1 MRRRNL
7 VGLSFTSPGFPI
19 YRTLMVPK
27 YENGE
32 LKEIIEVEED
42 KVRIW
47 EEVLQGLR
55 NYIKDY
61 HKTIE
66 KLKSKPDKYEYYETL
81 ADIIT
86 LYFRQPLQLDP
97 IPSVIP
103 SPLKIYT
110 AIRKIQFIMDV
121 YREDPLETLDIP
133 ISAKE
138 YVKIAT
144 EISPDLLVKLV
155 ESWLSFP
162 ADTRPGY
169 NTSGLIP
176 HLLTTSAIAWA
187 LAVEDG
193 LNREDA
199 AKARLVA
206 LLHDMSKP
214 FNYRR
219 HWEIADKVVELI
231 LDRDVLG
238 SEIVDG
244 LVQAVKK
251 HHIYSGDKIGDII
264 HRADMAAASVD
275 RLGRLTE
282 DILGKDLGEKF
293 RVLYGP
299 GEQAWQEWSEL
310 EKENSGK
317 IRELSRKFID
327 TLKKDRG
334 RGNRKAQKLEGSDVE
349 GGEILYFLVDVG
361 GIQEFIYRT
370 VDLRTVAASS
380 YVIDFVTSAY
390 IMMGLQH
397 YLAKYQDVWI
407 PVEAFMING
416 GGNLSFIAPR
426 SLAEVIEKTLETINA
441 NLREHLGIRLYYCY
455 TVLTDNFV
463 QTASNTAALIA
474 LQKVRRNESPNM
486 KLVPPQLCKYCNV
499 NAIHNDRE
507 NTCETCEK
515 LHRIGSE
522 SHFKK
527 KWSSELYLL
536 PGRILINRFTKEY
549 DPKMDLM
556 YIISGHN
563 IEEYYRGDVRKRNVA
578 VVKFDAN
585 MMGVFFAESVSLT
598 DALERSWRVDMAMKI
613 AYQKTLC
620 EMYEAV
626 SEVTDKNQA
635 ELAVRQCYLGT
646 LYMGGDDGLIIC
658 PSWASIPIAIGLS
671 KYFNEEVGG
680 TLTLSV
686 GLVATPPEHD
696 IWSSIE
702 AASALLEEAK
712 GCGRKIAKKCEP
724 KTDEQIEGFAALC
737 FDVIEGGT
745 ISRSAVRSRYAELRK
760 EGLTVQPFIVGGKA
774 LYAPTDSNPSCSSLE
789 NLLNNLL
796 DAQTDDLRALYKI
809 CWKVSRNK
817 EGAVP
822 EDNMMA
828 LLKGIR
834 SVLKETPEIVKTS
847 KELVLKLSFT
857 YWNRQ
862 FKKEGREEHKSK
874 AYKIVINAIKEY
886 FLKSEKDLQTPIA
899 DIDRLIKIIGGGVI

>member
-1 MRRRNL
+1 M
-7 VGLSFTSPGFPI
+7 
-19 YRTLMVPK
+19 
-27 YENGE
+27 
-32 LKEIIEVEED
+32 
-42 KVRIW
+42 
-47 EEVLQGLR
+47 
-55 NYIKDY
+55 
-61 HKTIE
+61 
-66 KLKSKPDKYEYYETL
+66 
-81 ADIIT
+81 
-86 LYFRQPLQLDP
+86 
-97 IPSVIP
+97 P
-103 SPLKIYT
+103 SPLKLYT
-110 AIRKIQFIMDV
+110 AIRKIQFIVDV
-121 YREDPLETLDIP
+121 YRDDPLKTLKIL
-133 ISAKE
+133 INAKG

-144 EISPDLLVKLV
+144 EIRPDLMVKLV

-193 LNREDA
+193 LSREYA

-238 SEIVDG
+238 SEIVDE
-244 LVQAVKK
+244 LIQAVKK

-275 RLGRLTE
+275 RLSRLTE

-327 TLKKDRG
+327 TLKKG
-334 RGNRKAQKLEGSDVE
+334 RGDIITQNQKGRDVE
-349 GGEILYFLVDVG
+349 GEKILYFLVDVG

-370 VDLRTVAASS
+370 VDLRTVAVSS
-380 YVIDFVTSAY
+380 YLIDFVTSAY

-397 YLAKYQDVWI
+397 YLAKDQDVWI

-486 KLVPPQLCKYCNV
+486 KLVPPRLCKYCNV
-499 NAIHNDRE
+499 NAIQNDRE
-507 NTCETCEK
+507 NTCETCEE
-515 LHRIGSE
+515 LHRVGSE
-522 SHFKK
+522 LHFKE
-527 KWSSELYLL
+527 KWSSKLYLL
-536 PGRILINRFTKEY
+536 PDSIRIDEFSDNY
-549 DPKMDLM
+549 DPKIDLM
-556 YIISGHN
+556 YIISGHTVK
-563 IEEYYRGDVRKRNVA
+563 EYYEGDERKRNVA

-626 SEVTDKNQA
+626 SEVADRSQA

-658 PSWASIPIAIGLS
+658 PSWASIPLAIGLS

-760 EGLTVQPFIVGGKA
+760 EGLTVQPFIIGGKA
-774 LYAPTDSNPSCSSLE
+774 SNSIKDSNPSCSSLE

-796 DAQTDDLRALYKI
+796 DVQIDDLRALYKI
-809 CWKVSRNK
+809 CWRVSRNK
-817 EGAVP
+817 GRAVP

-828 LLKGIR
+828 LLKSIR

-847 KELVLKLSFT
+847 KELVLKISFT
-857 YWNRQ
+857 YRNRQ
-862 FKKEGREEHKSK
+862 LKKEGREEYKSK

-886 FLKSEKDLQTPIA
+886 FLKPEKDLQTPIA

>member
-1 MRRRNL
+1 L
-7 VGLSFTSPGFPI
+7 EGLSFTSPGFPI
-19 YRTLMVPK
+19 YRGLIVPK
-27 YENGE
+27 YENGV
-32 LKEIIEVEED
+32 LKEIIEVGED

-97 IPSVIP
+97 IPSILP

-110 AIRKIQFIMDV
+110 ALRKIQFIMDV
-121 YREDPLETLDIP
+121 YRDDPLKTLKIL
-133 ISAKE
+133 INAKG

-144 EISPDLLVKLV
+144 EIPPDLLVKLV

-193 LNREDA
+193 LSREYA

-238 SEIVDG
+238 SEIVDE
-244 LVQAVKK
+244 LIQAVKK
-251 HHIYSGDKIGDII
+251 HHIYPRDEIGDII

-327 TLKKDRG
+327 TI
-334 RGNRKAQKLEGSDVE
+334 RGNRITQNQEDRNVE
-349 GGEILYFLVDVG
+349 DGKILYFLVDIG

-390 IMMGLQH
+390 IMMALQH
-397 YLAKYQDVWI
+397 YLAKYRHVWI

-416 GGNLSFIAPR
+416 GGKLSFIAPR

-441 NLREHLGIRLYYCY
+441 NLMKHLRIRLYYSY

-463 QTASNTAALIA
+463 RADSNATALTN
-474 LQKVRRNESPNM
+474 LQKIRHNGNLKMSVVSRP
-486 KLVPPQLCKYCNV
+486 LCKYCNTNTV
-499 NAIHNDRE
+499 ENDIE
-507 NTCETCEK
+507 NTCK
-515 LHRIGSE
+515 LCSELHEIGGG
-522 SHFKK
+522 SHFKE
-527 KWSSELYLL
+527 KWCSELYLL
-536 PGRILINRFTKEY
+536 PGNIRVSGFTKEY

-626 SEVTDKNQA
+626 GEVADRNQA

-658 PSWASIPIAIGLS
+658 PSWASIPLAIGLS
-671 KYFNEEVGG
+671 KHFNEEVGG

-712 GCGRKIAKKCEP
+712 ECGRKIAKKCEP

-745 ISRSAVRSRYAELRK
+745 ISRSAVRSRYTELRK
-760 EGLTVQPFIVGGKA
+760 EGLTVQPFIISGKA
-774 LYAPTDSNPSCSSLE
+774 SNSIKDSTPSCSSLE
-789 NLLNNLL
+789 TLLNNLL
-796 DAQTDDLRALYKI
+796 DAQIDDLRALYKI
-809 CWKVSRNK
+809 CWRVSRN
-817 EGAVP
+817 EGGAVP
-822 EDNMMA
+822 EDNMVA

-857 YWNRQ
+857 YWNKQ

>member
-1 MRRRNL
+1 L
-7 VGLSFTSPGFPI
+7 EGLSFTSPGFPI
-19 YRTLMVPK
+19 YRGLIVPK
-27 YENGE
+27 YENGV
-32 LKEIIEVEED
+32 LKEIIEVGED
-42 KVRIW
+42 KVRMW

-66 KLKSKPDKYEYYETL
+66 KLKSKPAKYEYYETL

-97 IPSVIP
+97 IPSILP

-121 YREDPLETLDIP
+121 YRDNPLETLKIL
-133 ISAKE
+133 INAKGH
-138 YVKIAT
+138 VKIAT
-144 EISPDLLVKLV
+144 EIPPDLLVKLV

-176 HLLTTSAIAWA
+176 HLLTTSAIACA

-193 LNREDA
+193 LSREYA

-214 FNYRR
+214 FDYRR

-238 SEIVDG
+238 SEIVDE
-244 LVQAVKK
+244 LIQAVKE
-251 HHIYSGDKIGDII
+251 HHIYSRDEIGDII

-282 DILGKDLGEKF
+282 DMLGKDLGEKF
-293 RVLYGP
+293 RVLYGS

-334 RGNRKAQKLEGSDVE
+334 GRITQNQEGRDVE
-349 GGEILYFLVDVG
+349 GGKILYFLIDVG

-397 YLAKYQDVWI
+397 YLAKDKDVWI

-416 GGNLSFIAPR
+416 GGKLSFIAPR

-441 NLREHLGIRLYYCY
+441 NLRKHLGIRLYYSY

-463 QTASNTAALIA
+463 RTDSNATALTN
-474 LQKVRRNESPNM
+474 LQKIRHNGNLKMSVVSRP
-486 KLVPPQLCKYCNV
+486 LCKYCNTNTV
-499 NAIHNDRE
+499 ENDIE
-507 NTCETCEK
+507 NTCK
-515 LHRIGSE
+515 LCSELHEIGGGF
-522 SHFKK
+522 HFKE
-527 KWSSELYLL
+527 KWCSELYLL
-536 PGRILINRFTKEY
+536 PGNIRISGFTKEY

-626 SEVTDKNQA
+626 GEVADRNQA

-658 PSWASIPIAIGLS
+658 PSWASIPLAIGLS
-671 KYFNEEVGG
+671 KHFNEEVGG

-702 AASALLEEAK
+702 AASALLDEAK
-712 GCGRKIAKKCEP
+712 ECGRKIAKKCEP

-745 ISRSAVRSRYAELRK
+745 ISRSAVRSRYTELRK
-760 EGLTVQPFIVGGKA
+760 EGLTVQPFIISGKA
-774 LYAPTDSNPSCSSLE
+774 SNSIKDSTPSCSSLE
-789 NLLNNLL
+789 TLLNNLL
-796 DAQTDDLRALYKI
+796 DAQIDDLRALYKI
-809 CWKVSRNK
+809 CWRASRKK

-828 LLKGIR
+828 LLKSIR

-857 YWNRQ
+857 YWNKQ

>member
-1 MRRRNL
+1 
-7 VGLSFTSPGFPI
+7 V
-19 YRTLMVPK
+19 
-27 YENGE
+27 
-32 LKEIIEVEED
+32 D
-42 KVRIW
+42 
-47 EEVLQGLR
+47 
-55 NYIKDY
+55 
-61 HKTIE
+61 
-66 KLKSKPDKYEYYETL
+66 
-81 ADIIT
+81 
-86 LYFRQPLQLDP
+86 
-97 IPSVIP
+97 
-103 SPLKIYT
+103 
-110 AIRKIQFIMDV
+110 
-121 YREDPLETLDIP
+121 
-133 ISAKE
+133 
-138 YVKIAT
+138 
-144 EISPDLLVKLV
+144 
-155 ESWLSFP
+155 
-162 ADTRPGY
+162 
-169 NTSGLIP
+169 
-176 HLLTTSAIAWA
+176 
-187 LAVEDG
+187 
-193 LNREDA
+193 
-199 AKARLVA
+199 
-206 LLHDMSKP
+206 
-214 FNYRR
+214 
-219 HWEIADKVVELI
+219 ELI
-231 LDRDVLG
+231 
-238 SEIVDG
+238 
-244 LVQAVKK
+244 QAVKK
-251 HHIYSGDKIGDII
+251 HHIYSRDKIEDII

-282 DILGKDLGEKF
+282 DMLGKDLGEKF

-327 TLKKDRG
+327 TLKKDRRG
-334 RGNRKAQKLEGSDVE
+334 RITQNQEGRDVE
-349 GGEILYFLVDVG
+349 GGKILYFLIDVG

-397 YLAKYQDVWI
+397 YLAKDKDVWI

-416 GGNLSFIAPR
+416 GGKLSFIAPR

-441 NLREHLGIRLYYCY
+441 NLWKHLGIRLYYSY

-463 QTASNTAALIA
+463 RTDSNATALTN
-474 LQKVRRNESPNM
+474 LQKIRHNGNLKMSVFSLP
-486 KLVPPQLCKYCNV
+486 LCKYCNTNTV
-499 NAIHNDRE
+499 ENDIE
-507 NTCETCEK
+507 NTCK
-515 LHRIGSE
+515 LCSELHEIGGGF
-522 SHFKK
+522 HFKE
-527 KWSSELYLL
+527 KWCSELYLL
-536 PGRILINRFTKEY
+536 PGNIRISGFTKEY

-626 SEVTDKNQA
+626 GEVADRNQA

-658 PSWASIPIAIGLS
+658 PSWASIPLAIGLS
-671 KYFNEEVGG
+671 KHFNEEVGG

-702 AASALLEEAK
+702 AASALLDEAK
-712 GCGRKIAKKCEP
+712 ECGRKIAKKCEP

-745 ISRSAVRSRYAELRK
+745 ISRSAVRSRYTELRK
-760 EGLTVQPFIVGGKA
+760 EGLTVQPFIISGKA
-774 LYAPTDSNPSCSSLE
+774 SNSIKDSNPSFSSLE
-789 NLLNNLL
+789 TLLNNLL
-796 DAQTDDLRALYKI
+796 DAQIDDLRVLYKI
-809 CWKVSRNK
+809 CWRVSRKK

-828 LLKGIR
+828 LLKSIR

>member
-121 YREDPLETLDIP
+121 YREDPLETLYIP

-238 SEIVDG
+238 SEIVDE
-244 LVQAVKK
+244 LIKAVKI

-282 DILGKDLGEKF
+282 DVLGKDLGEKF

-327 TLKKDRG
+327 TIKKDRG
-334 RGNRKAQKLEGSDVE
+334 NRITQNQEDRNVE
-349 GGEILYFLVDVG
+349 DGKILYFLVDIG
-361 GIQEFIYRT
+361 GIQDFIYRT

-397 YLAKYQDVWI
+397 YLAKYRNVWI

-474 LQKVRRNESPNM
+474 LQKVRPKGSLNM

-499 NAIHNDRE
+499 NAIQNDRE
-507 NTCETCEK
+507 STCDTCEK
-515 LHRIGSE
+515 LHTIGSKL
-522 SHFKK
+522 HFKE
-527 KWSSELYLL
+527 KWGSKLYLL
-536 PGRILINRFTKEY
+536 PDSIQIDEFSEKY
-549 DPKMDLM
+549 DSNIDLM
-556 YIISGHN
+556 YIISGHTV
-563 IEEYYRGDVRKRNVA
+563 EEYYEGDERKRNVA

-789 NLLNNLL
+789 NFLNNLL
-796 DAQTDDLRALYKI
+796 DSQTDDLRALYKI

-886 FLKSEKDLQTPIA
+886 FLKPEKDLRTPIA

>member
-1 MRRRNL
+1 MRWRNL
-7 VGLSFTSPGFPI
+7 EGLSFTSPGFPI
-19 YRTLMVPK
+19 YRGLIVPK
-27 YENGE
+27 YENGV
-32 LKEIIEVEED
+32 LKEIIEVGED
-42 KVRIW
+42 KVKIW

-66 KLKSKPDKYEYYETL
+66 KLRSKRDKYEYYETL

-97 IPSVIP
+97 IPSILP

-110 AIRKIQFIMDV
+110 AIRKIQFVMDV
-121 YREDPLETLDIP
+121 YCDDPLKTLDIL
-133 ISAKE
+133 INAKG

-144 EISPDLLVKLV
+144 EIPPDLLVKLV

-169 NTSGLIP
+169 NISGLIP

-193 LNREDA
+193 LSREYA

-214 FNYRR
+214 LNYRR
-219 HWEIADKVVELI
+219 HWEIADKVVELV
-231 LDRDVLG
+231 LDRNVLG
-238 SEIVDG
+238 SEIVDE
-244 LVQAVKK
+244 LIQAVKK
-251 HHIYSGDKIGDII
+251 HHIQSRDEIGEII

-275 RLGRLTE
+275 RLARLTE
-282 DILGKDLGEKF
+282 EILGKDLGEKF
-293 RVLYGP
+293 RVLYGS

-310 EKENSGK
+310 EKENNGK
-317 IRELSRKFID
+317 IRELSQKFID
-327 TLKKDRG
+327 TIKKDRG
-334 RGNRKAQKLEGSDVE
+334 NKIAQNQEDRNVE
-349 GGEILYFLVDVG
+349 DGKILYFLVDIG
-361 GIQEFIYRT
+361 GIQNFIYRT

-380 YVIDFVTSAY
+380 YLIDFVTSAY
-390 IMMGLQH
+390 IMMGLQY
-397 YLAKYQDVWI
+397 YLAKDQDVWI

-426 SLAEVIEKTLETINA
+426 SLGEVIEKTLETIKN
-441 NLREHLGIRLYYCY
+441 NLRKHMGIRLYYSY
-455 TVLTDNFV
+455 TFFTDSFN
-463 QTASNTAALIA
+463 QTASKAAALIN
-474 LQKVRRNESPNM
+474 LQKIRHNENPKMSF
-486 KLVPPQLCKYCNV
+486 VPPSLCRYCNTNTV
-499 NAIHNDRE
+499 ENDRE
-507 NTCETCEK
+507 NTCKLCSK
-515 LHRIGSE
+515 LHEIGSE
-522 SHFKK
+522 FHFKE
-527 KWSSELYLL
+527 KWDSELYLL
-536 PGRILINRFTKEY
+536 PGNMRIGGTTKEY
-549 DPKMDLM
+549 DRNIDLM

-563 IEEYYRGDVRKRNVA
+563 IEEYYRGDARERNVA

-626 SEVTDKNQA
+626 SEVADKNQA

-658 PSWASIPIAIGLS
+658 PSWASIPLVMGLS
-671 KYFNEEVGG
+671 KHFNEEIGG

-702 AASALLEEAK
+702 AASELLDEAK
-712 GCGRKIAKKCEP
+712 ECGRKIAKKCKP
-724 KTDEQIEGFAALC
+724 KTDEQIDGFAALC

-745 ISRSAVRSRYAELRK
+745 ISRSAVKSRYTELRK
-760 EGLTVQPFIVGGKA
+760 EGLTVQPFIICGKA
-774 LYAPTDSNPSCSSLE
+774 SNSIKDSTTSCSSLE
-789 NLLNNLL
+789 TLFNTLL
-796 DAQTDDLRALYKI
+796 DAQIDDLRVLYKI
-809 CWKVSRNK
+809 CWRVSRK
-817 EGAVP
+817 REVALP

-828 LLKGIR
+828 LLKSIR

-857 YWNRQ
+857 YWNKQ

>member
-97 IPSVIP
+97 IPSVMP
-103 SPLKIYT
+103 SPLKLYT
-110 AIRKIQFIMDV
+110 AIRKIQFIVDV
-121 YREDPLETLDIP
+121 YRDDPLKTLKIL
-133 ISAKE
+133 INAKG

-144 EISPDLLVKLV
+144 EIRPDLMVKLV

-193 LNREDA
+193 LSREYA

-238 SEIVDG
+238 SEIVDE
-244 LVQAVKK
+244 LIQAVKK

-275 RLGRLTE
+275 RLSRLTE

-327 TLKKDRG
+327 TLKKG
-334 RGNRKAQKLEGSDVE
+334 RGDIITQNQKGRDVE
-349 GGEILYFLVDVG
+349 GEKILYFLVDVG

-370 VDLRTVAASS
+370 VDLRTVAVSS
-380 YVIDFVTSAY
+380 YLIDFVTSAY

-397 YLAKYQDVWI
+397 YLAKDQDVWI

-486 KLVPPQLCKYCNV
+486 KLVPPRLCKYCNV
-499 NAIHNDRE
+499 NAIQNDRE
-507 NTCETCEK
+507 NTCETCEE
-515 LHRIGSE
+515 LHRVGSE
-522 SHFKK
+522 LHFKE
-527 KWSSELYLL
+527 KWSSKLYLL
-536 PGRILINRFTKEY
+536 PDSIRIDEFSDNY
-549 DPKMDLM
+549 DPKIDLM
-556 YIISGHN
+556 YIISGHTVK
-563 IEEYYRGDVRKRNVA
+563 EYYEGDERKRNVA

-626 SEVTDKNQA
+626 SEVADRSQA

-658 PSWASIPIAIGLS
+658 PSWASIPLAIGLS

-760 EGLTVQPFIVGGKA
+760 EGLTVQPFIIGGKA
-774 LYAPTDSNPSCSSLE
+774 SNSIIDSNPSCSSLE

-796 DAQTDDLRALYKI
+796 DVQIDDLRALYKI
-809 CWKVSRNK
+809 CWRVSRNK
-817 EGAVP
+817 GRAVP

-828 LLKGIR
+828 LLKSIR

-862 FKKEGREEHKSK
+862 FKKEGREEYKSK

-886 FLKSEKDLQTPIA
+886 FLKPEKDLQTPIA

>member
-7 VGLSFTSPGFPI
+7 GGLSFTSPGFPI
-19 YRTLMVPK
+19 YRALIVPK

-97 IPSVIP
+97 IPSVMP
-103 SPLKIYT
+103 SSLKLYT
-110 AIRKIQFIMDV
+110 AIRKIQYILDV
-121 YREDPLETLDIP
+121 YRDDPLETLKIL
-133 ISAKE
+133 INSKE

-144 EISPDLLVKLV
+144 EIRPDLMPKLV

-187 LAVEDG
+187 LAVEDE

-231 LDRDVLG
+231 LDRDALG
-238 SEIVDG
+238 SEIVDE
-244 LVQAVKK
+244 LIKAVKK

-282 DILGKDLGEKF
+282 DILGTDLGEKF

-327 TLKKDRG
+327 TIKKDRG
-334 RGNRKAQKLEGSDVE
+334 NRITQNQEDRNVE
-349 GGEILYFLVDVG
+349 DAKILYFLVDIG
-361 GIQEFIYRT
+361 GIQDFIYRT

-397 YLAKYQDVWI
+397 YLAKYKDVWI

-416 GGNLSFIAPR
+416 GGNLSFLAPR
-426 SLAEVIEKTLETINA
+426 SLAEFIEKTLETINA
-441 NLREHLGIRLYYCY
+441 NLREHLDIRLYYCY
-455 TVLTDNFV
+455 TVLTDNFGRADSKA
-463 QTASNTAALIA
+463 TALTN
-474 LQKVRRNESPNM
+474 LQKIRHNGNLKISV
-486 KLVPPQLCKYCNV
+486 VPLPLCKYCNTKTV
-499 NAIHNDRE
+499 GNDTE
-507 NTCETCEK
+507 NTCK
-515 LHRIGSE
+515 LCSELHEIGGGF
-522 SHFKK
+522 HFKE
-527 KWSSELYLL
+527 KWCSELYLL
-536 PGRILINRFTKEY
+536 PGNVRISGFTKEY

-578 VVKFDAN
+578 VIKFDAN

-658 PSWASIPIAIGLS
+658 PSWASIPLAIGLS

-809 CWKVSRNK
+809 CLKVSRNK
-817 EGAVP
+817 EGAMP

-886 FLKSEKDLQTPIA
+886 FLKPEKDLQTPIA

>member
-27 YENGE
+27 YVNGE

-121 YREDPLETLDIP
+121 YRDDPLETLKIL
-133 ISAKE
+133 INSKE

-144 EISPDLLVKLV
+144 EIRPDLMPKLV

-187 LAVEDG
+187 LAVEDE

-238 SEIVDG
+238 SEIVDE
-244 LVQAVKK
+244 LIKAVKI

-282 DILGKDLGEKF
+282 DVLGKDLGEKF

-327 TLKKDRG
+327 TIKKDRG
-334 RGNRKAQKLEGSDVE
+334 NRITQNQEDRNVE
-349 GGEILYFLVDVG
+349 DGKILYFLVDIG
-361 GIQEFIYRT
+361 GIQDFIYRT

-416 GGNLSFIAPR
+416 GGKLSFIAPR

-441 NLREHLGIRLYYCY
+441 NLRKHLGTRLYYCY
-455 TVLTDNFV
+455 TVLTDNFGRADSKA
-463 QTASNTAALIA
+463 TALTN
-474 LQKVRRNESPNM
+474 LQKIRHNGYLKMS
-486 KLVPPQLCKYCNV
+486 LVPLPLCKYCNTNTV
-499 NAIHNDRE
+499 ENDIE
-507 NTCETCEK
+507 NTCK
-515 LHRIGSE
+515 LCSELHEIGGGF
-522 SHFKK
+522 HFKE
-527 KWSSELYLL
+527 KWCSELYLL

-549 DPKMDLM
+549 DRKMDLM

-745 ISRSAVRSRYAELRK
+745 ISSSAVRSRYAELRK

-817 EGAVP
+817 DGAVP

-847 KELVLKLSFT
+847 KEIVLKLSFT

-874 AYKIVINAIKEY
+874 AYKSVINAIKEY
-886 FLKSEKDLQTPIA
+886 FLKPEKDLQTPIA

>member
-1 MRRRNL
+1 
-7 VGLSFTSPGFPI
+7 
-19 YRTLMVPK
+19 
-27 YENGE
+27 
-32 LKEIIEVEED
+32 
-42 KVRIW
+42 
-47 EEVLQGLR
+47 
-55 NYIKDY
+55 
-61 HKTIE
+61 
-66 KLKSKPDKYEYYETL
+66 
-81 ADIIT
+81 
-86 LYFRQPLQLDP
+86 
-97 IPSVIP
+97 
-103 SPLKIYT
+103 
-110 AIRKIQFIMDV
+110 
-121 YREDPLETLDIP
+121 
-133 ISAKE
+133 
-138 YVKIAT
+138 
-144 EISPDLLVKLV
+144 
-155 ESWLSFP
+155 
-162 ADTRPGY
+162 
-169 NTSGLIP
+169 
-176 HLLTTSAIAWA
+176 
-187 LAVEDG
+187 
-193 LNREDA
+193 
-199 AKARLVA
+199 
-206 LLHDMSKP
+206 
-214 FNYRR
+214 
-219 HWEIADKVVELI
+219 
-231 LDRDVLG
+231 
-238 SEIVDG
+238 
-244 LVQAVKK
+244 
-251 HHIYSGDKIGDII
+251 
-264 HRADMAAASVD
+264 
-275 RLGRLTE
+275 
-282 DILGKDLGEKF
+282 
-293 RVLYGP
+293 
-299 GEQAWQEWSEL
+299 
-310 EKENSGK
+310 
-317 IRELSRKFID
+317 
-327 TLKKDRG
+327 
-334 RGNRKAQKLEGSDVE
+334 
-349 GGEILYFLVDVG
+349 
-361 GIQEFIYRT
+361 
-370 VDLRTVAASS
+370 
-380 YVIDFVTSAY
+380 
-390 IMMGLQH
+390 MMGLQH
-397 YLAKYQDVWI
+397 YLAKDQDVWI

-486 KLVPPQLCKYCNV
+486 KLVPPRLCKYCNV
-499 NAIHNDRE
+499 NAIQNDRE
-507 NTCETCEK
+507 NTCETCEE
-515 LHRIGSE
+515 LHRVGSE
-522 SHFKK
+522 LHFKE
-527 KWSSELYLL
+527 KWSSKLYLL
-536 PGRILINRFTKEY
+536 PDSIRIDEFSDNY
-549 DPKMDLM
+549 DPKIDLM
-556 YIISGHN
+556 YIISGHTVK
-563 IEEYYRGDVRKRNVA
+563 EYYEGDERKRNVA

-626 SEVTDKNQA
+626 SEVADRNQA

-658 PSWASIPIAIGLS
+658 PSWASIPLAIGLS

-760 EGLTVQPFIVGGKA
+760 EGLTVQPFIIGGKA
-774 LYAPTDSNPSCSSLE
+774 SNSIKDSNPSCSSLE

-796 DAQTDDLRALYKI
+796 DVQIDDLRALYKI
-809 CWKVSRNK
+809 CWRVSRNK
-817 EGAVP
+817 GRAVP

-828 LLKGIR
+828 LLKSIR

-862 FKKEGREEHKSK
+862 FKKEGREEYKSK

-886 FLKSEKDLQTPIA
+886 FLKPEKDLQTPIA

>member
-1 MRRRNL
+1 
-7 VGLSFTSPGFPI
+7 
-19 YRTLMVPK
+19 
-27 YENGE
+27 
-32 LKEIIEVEED
+32 
-42 KVRIW
+42 
-47 EEVLQGLR
+47 
-55 NYIKDY
+55 
-61 HKTIE
+61 
-66 KLKSKPDKYEYYETL
+66 
-81 ADIIT
+81 
-86 LYFRQPLQLDP
+86 
-97 IPSVIP
+97 
-103 SPLKIYT
+103 
-110 AIRKIQFIMDV
+110 
-121 YREDPLETLDIP
+121 
-133 ISAKE
+133 
-138 YVKIAT
+138 
-144 EISPDLLVKLV
+144 
-155 ESWLSFP
+155 
-162 ADTRPGY
+162 
-169 NTSGLIP
+169 
-176 HLLTTSAIAWA
+176 
-187 LAVEDG
+187 
-193 LNREDA
+193 
-199 AKARLVA
+199 
-206 LLHDMSKP
+206 
-214 FNYRR
+214 
-219 HWEIADKVVELI
+219 
-231 LDRDVLG
+231 
-238 SEIVDG
+238 
-244 LVQAVKK
+244 
-251 HHIYSGDKIGDII
+251 
-264 HRADMAAASVD
+264 
-275 RLGRLTE
+275 
-282 DILGKDLGEKF
+282 
-293 RVLYGP
+293 
-299 GEQAWQEWSEL
+299 
-310 EKENSGK
+310 
-317 IRELSRKFID
+317 
-327 TLKKDRG
+327 
-334 RGNRKAQKLEGSDVE
+334 
-349 GGEILYFLVDVG
+349 
-361 GIQEFIYRT
+361 
-370 VDLRTVAASS
+370 
-380 YVIDFVTSAY
+380 VIDFVTSAY

-416 GGNLSFIAPR
+416 GGKLSFIAPR

-441 NLREHLGIRLYYCY
+441 NLRKHLGTRLYYCY
-455 TVLTDNFV
+455 TVLTDNFGRADSKA
-463 QTASNTAALIA
+463 TALTN
-474 LQKVRRNESPNM
+474 LQKIRHNGNLKMS
-486 KLVPPQLCKYCNV
+486 LVPLPLCKYCNTNTV
-499 NAIHNDRE
+499 ENDIE
-507 NTCETCEK
+507 NTCK
-515 LHRIGSE
+515 LCSELHEIGGGF
-522 SHFKK
+522 HFKE
-527 KWSSELYLL
+527 KWCSELYLL

-549 DPKMDLM
+549 DRKMDLM

-745 ISRSAVRSRYAELRK
+745 ISSSAVRSRYAELRK

-789 NLLNNLL
+789 SLLNNLL
-796 DAQTDDLRALYKI
+796 DAQIDDLRALYKI

-847 KELVLKLSFT
+847 KELVLKLTFT

-874 AYKIVINAIKEY
+874 AYKSVINAIKEY
-886 FLKSEKDLQTPIA
+886 FLKPEKDLQTPIA